1 MIMYKKNQNKNSES
15 YDEFWINTFIYMH
28 MPGIRSTMQVHNT

>member
-15 YDEFWINTFIYMH
+15 YDEFWINTLFICIYVN
-28 MPGIRSTMQVHNT
+28 INNTESFAS

>member
-28 MPGIRSTMQVHNT
+28 ICQ